1 MPVLGGNELLSIDSD
16 ATDLGRMLYN
26 YTATYPGWSD
36 QFAGGVSPRRTASD
50 SIPDD
55 LPSIRNGLLELHND
69 FTFVEG
75 MLPFVQGDPIASPSF
90 SQAQKITL
98 PLGRRDQPHVMTSQS
113 FRSNPCPPPTKDSEI
128 DDFRTSKS
136 TRRLLHHYQTH
147 VCQLMMP
154 TSAPSQNPWLRLYL
168 PIAVQEPATGA
179 KKCLLFAILAVA
191 AFNKAELSSAER
203 VKLRRQAMEYRKSA
217 WGMLEDHVD
226 SEAGRVDVGQG
237 ATDRQALLAAA
248 LTMTTT
254 EVGVEGTILYLKSP
268 N

>member
-1 MPVLGGNELLSIDSD
+1 
-16 ATDLGRMLYN
+16 
-26 YTATYPGWSD
+26 
-36 QFAGGVSPRRTASD
+36 
-50 SIPDD
+50 
-55 LPSIRNGLLELHND
+55 
-69 FTFVEG
+69 
-75 MLPFVQGDPIASPSF
+75 
-90 SQAQKITL
+90 
-98 PLGRRDQPHVMTSQS
+98 
-113 FRSNPCPPPTKDSEI
+113 
-128 DDFRTSKS
+128 
-136 TRRLLHHYQTH
+136 
-147 VCQLMMP
+147 MMP